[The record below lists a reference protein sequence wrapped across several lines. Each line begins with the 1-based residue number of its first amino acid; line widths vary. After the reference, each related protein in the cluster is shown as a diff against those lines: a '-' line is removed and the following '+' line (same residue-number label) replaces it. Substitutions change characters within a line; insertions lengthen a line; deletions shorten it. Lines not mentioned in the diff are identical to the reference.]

1 MLPQKQQPL
10 VRPMVDTPH
19 LIASLAAVI
28 TAVIACLIA
37 PDKLIVFRH
46 KTEQDTLD
54 RKFVKRIT
62 AVFAIGTAACAAVLM
77 HHSTLIDGILLSLIA
92 ILCGVI
98 AIVDTRVRIIPN
110 ICSYP
115 MLLIELIYLLMHTN
129 MEGLLIHI
137 GTGLSFALM
146 ILIAI
151 RIAGHGEVIGT
162 GDLKLL
168 TIVGFLFG
176 TSTSTI
182 IMLVTMIVLMLMDV
196 LPGIITKKRSFKDM
210 LPMAPFLVPGILLG
224 LCYMAWAGV

>member
-77 HHSTLIDGILLSLIA
+77 HHSTLIDGILLTMVDRRTNNANEIIASLRESIGTQLNVFSTEIPRSVRA
-92 ILCGVI
+92 VEASVTGGSIFEYDRNGKVAQAYEQLAKEVLGLEERSK
-98 AIVDTRVRIIPN
+98 DRSRTDRVR
-110 ICSYP
+110 
-115 MLLIELIYLLMHTN
+115 
-129 MEGLLIHI
+129 
-137 GTGLSFALM
+137 
-146 ILIAI
+146 
-151 RIAGHGEVIGT
+151 
-162 GDLKLL
+162 
-168 TIVGFLFG
+168 
-176 TSTSTI
+176 
-182 IMLVTMIVLMLMDV
+182 
-196 LPGIITKKRSFKDM
+196 
-210 LPMAPFLVPGILLG
+210 
-224 LCYMAWAGV
+224 